1 MNFCSAV
8 SRSAKLEPRP
18 DCMAMFQRSRC
29 NAHLSFHVARWATD
43 GEYSFLMDQLLS
55 LPSPP
60 GPRTPPGPPIRSLWI
75 RRGRASFSPSWAQAA
90 QVCSSLQTF
99 ATTTCSPQPLHKY
112 PSLRGGVTE
121 CLGVIICLLTPP
133 VGHRPP
139 SLPREKARNDY
150 FAWTN
155 SKT

>member
-18 DCMAMFQRSRC
+18 DCMAMFHRSRC
-29 NAHLSFHVARWATD
+29 NAHLSFHVAHWATD

-60 GPRTPPGPPIRSLWI
+60 GPRAPGLRS
-75 RRGRASFSPSWAQAA
+75 GPSGSVAGEHRFHQVWLKWLKFA
-90 QVCSSLQTF
+90 QVCKHLRRR
-99 ATTTCSPQPLHKY
+99 PIRHNPIHKY

-121 CLGVIICLLTPP
+121 CLGVFICLLTPP

-139 SLPREKARNDY
+139 SLPREKTRNDC
-150 FAWTN
+150 FAWTK